1 MKTLKRIGLVALL
14 AGAVS
19 FSAAA
24 EEPVACPDNAAQVMY
39 KVSEALPGA
48 TTMEQVS
55 NGYNYTANYAAACP
69 EDAYTQY
76 FVALSFSRL
85 AEKIADPGQQFQLM
99 SAAIAA
105 LHIYDAAWKNLS
117 PDLMWTMPVKP
128 EDGPDIRVFTGTNS
142 KTLLEGKL
150 VPMVVGFEA
159 NGMFHDMI
167 SSGAQKTEAPCPWR
181 RPEMAIA
188 EASGHVIGHH
198 KIAGYFYANDEL
210 PNIMGS
216 AYRLEFLQAACPDAR
231 KGIVYQFAML
241 YADAAEGADDL
252 GMDDVAADYATDAIA
267 QYEIF
272 RSLAGDTSADRTKLN
287 AADLVLKSLRKLAP
301 ESAD

>member
-1 MKTLKRIGLVALL
+1 MKTLKRMGLVALL

-24 EEPVACPDNAAQVMY
+24 EEPVTCPDTAAQVMY
-39 KVSEALPGA
+39 QVSEALPGA

-150 VPMVVGFEA
+150 VPMVVALEA
-159 NGMFHDMI
+159 KGLFHDMI
-167 SSGAQKTEAPCPWR
+167 SGGAQKTETPCPWR

-188 EASGHVIGHH
+188 EASGHVIGQHRL
-198 KIAGYFYANDEL
+198 AQYYYANDQL

-216 AYRLEFLQAACPDAR
+216 AYRLEFLAAACPDAH
-231 KGIVYQFAML
+231 KDIVYQFATL
-241 YADAAEGADDL
+241 YADAAEVADDI
-252 GMDDVAADYATDAIA
+252 GMNDVAADYATDAIT
-267 QYEIF
+267 QYEVF
-272 RSLAGDTSADRTKLN
+272 RGLAGDTSADRTKLN
-287 AADLVLKSLRKLAP
+287 AADMTVKSLQKMTP
-301 ESAD
+301 EAAE